1 MRVWAGETT
10 HVFSLC
16 LFNRWSLGMQPLGPS
31 LEIVTI
37 WGYDLGI
44 IPPLSHVQ
52 SSVSAGDV
60 ATVSQGA
67 TAWVISIAR
76 TRLSMVHVHCVT
88 RVSTICYI
96 LHRSGWPVV
105 IGVSPAIAPRAAP
118 VAWQPFTVIF
128 GCARELGAGESR
140 PSNHS
145 RFLGTARP
153 EACKRH
159 ITSFQKSP
167 RLRRSKA
174 HGT

>member
-60 ATVSQGA
+60 ATVSQGT
-67 TAWVISIAR
+67 TAWIISIAR
-76 TRLSMVHVHCVT
+76 TGLSMVHVHCVT
-88 RVSTICYI
+88 RVSAICYM

-105 IGVSPAIAPRAAP
+105 IGVSPAIAPRPHPWLGSRSPSFSDAP
-118 VAWQPFTVIF
+118 GNWERVRSDLQII
-128 GCARELGAGESR
+128 LGSWEQHGLKLANAISR
-140 PSNHS
+140 HS
-145 RFLGTARP
+145 
-153 EACKRH
+153 
-159 ITSFQKSP
+159 KS
-167 RLRRSKA
+167 LRD
-174 HGT
+174 